1 MGCIHLLSIVSDSG
15 IIQRRALMTEKKM
28 LIVPSALIKKIDENR
43 GDLSQAEF
51 IDFLIEDRLEDKSK
65 ERGDVKREEL
75 ESLKKDIK
83 QIILKEEAQGKKYAT
98 KEEIHVF
105 QEDTKKLIKS
115 FLDFFIGYGL
125 ELSKQSPGND
135 LKELAKKIDG
145 LESDLPSEDE
155 GGEVKI
161 KWK

>member
-1 MGCIHLLSIVSDSG
+1 MS
-15 IIQRRALMTEKKM
+15 EKRM
-28 LIVPSALIKKIDENR
+28 LILPAELVKKVNDNR

-51 IDFLIEDRLEDKSK
+51 IDFLLEDRLEGKTKEQKEITREEFESLRKDIRQILLKEAAEK
-65 ERGDVKREEL
+65 ER
-75 ESLKKDIK
+75 
-83 QIILKEEAQGKKYAT
+83 YAT
-98 KEEIHVF
+98 KEELQIF

-125 ELSKQSPGND
+125 ELSKQPVGDD
-135 LKELAKKIDG
+135 LKELVQKLDS
-145 LESDLPSEDE
+145 LEGSLPVEDE

>member
-1 MGCIHLLSIVSDSG
+1 VS
-15 IIQRRALMTEKKM
+15 EKRM
-28 LIVPSALIKKIDENR
+28 LILPAELVKKVNDNR

-51 IDFLIEDRLEDKSK
+51 IDFLLEDRLEGKTK
-65 ERGDVKREEL
+65 EQKEITREEF

-83 QIILKEEAQGKKYAT
+83 QILLKEAADKGRFST
-98 KEEIHVF
+98 KEELQIF

-125 ELSKQSPGND
+125 ELSKQPAGDD
-135 LKELAKKIDG
+135 LKELVKKLDN
-145 LESDLPSEDE
+145 LESGMPTEEE

>member
-1 MGCIHLLSIVSDSG
+1 
-15 IIQRRALMTEKKM
+15 MTEKKM
-28 LIVPSALIKKIDENR
+28 LIVPSALVKRIDDNR

-51 IDFLIEDRLEDKSK
+51 IDFLIEDRLEEKSREK
-65 ERGDVKREEL
+65 GDVTREEL

-98 KEEIHVF
+98 KEEIQVF

-135 LKELAKKIDG
+135 LKELAKKLEG
-145 LESDLPSEDE
+145 LEGELPSEDE

>member
-1 MGCIHLLSIVSDSG
+1 
-15 IIQRRALMTEKKM
+15 MTEKKM
-28 LIVPSALIKKIDENR
+28 LIVPSALVKKIDDNR

-51 IDFLIEDRLEDKSK
+51 IEFLIEDRLEEKSK
-65 ERGDVKREEL
+65 GQRDVTREEL
-75 ESLKKDIK
+75 DSLKKDIK
-83 QIILKEEAQGKKYAT
+83 QVILKEEAQGKKFAT
-98 KEEIHVF
+98 KEEIQVF

-125 ELSKQSPGND
+125 ELSKQSPSDD
-135 LKELAKKIDG
+135 LKELAKKIEG
-145 LESDLPSEDE
+145 LEGDLTSEDE

>member
-1 MGCIHLLSIVSDSG
+1 MP
-15 IIQRRALMTEKKM
+15 EKRM
-28 LIVPSALIKKIDENR
+28 LILPAELVKKVNDNR

-51 IDFLIEDRLEDKSK
+51 INFLLEDRLEEKTK
-65 ERGDVKREEL
+65 EQKEVTREEF

-83 QIILKEEAQGKKYAT
+83 QILLKEAAEKGKHAT
-98 KEEIHVF
+98 KEELQIF

-125 ELSKQSPGND
+125 ELSKQPAGDD
-135 LKELAKKIDG
+135 LKDLVKKLDSMEGG
-145 LESDLPSEDE
+145 LPAEEE

>member
-1 MGCIHLLSIVSDSG
+1 MS
-15 IIQRRALMTEKKM
+15 EKRM
-28 LIVPSALIKKIDENR
+28 MILPAELVKKVNDNR
-43 GDLSQAEF
+43 GDLSQEEF
-51 IDFLIEDRLEDKSK
+51 INFLLEDRLEGKSEGKK
-65 ERGDVKREEL
+65 EITKEEF

-83 QIILKEEAQGKKYAT
+83 QLLLDKAADKDKYAAKEEMQ
-98 KEEIHVF
+98 IF

-125 ELSKQSPGND
+125 ELNKQAEGDD
-135 LKELAKKIDG
+135 LQDLVKKLDS
-145 LESDLPSEDE
+145 LEANAPADEE

>member
-1 MGCIHLLSIVSDSG
+1 MS
-15 IIQRRALMTEKKM
+15 EKRM
-28 LIVPSALIKKIDENR
+28 LIIPAELIKKINDNR

-51 IDFLIEDRLEDKSK
+51 IDFIIEERLGEKTK
-65 ERGDVKREEL
+65 EQGKVTREEI

-83 QIILKEEAQGKKYAT
+83 QLLLKGAVEEKKYAT
-98 KEEIHVF
+98 KEEVQVF

-125 ELSKQSPGND
+125 ELNKQPGGDD
-135 LKELAKKIDG
+135 LKELAKKLEG
-145 LESDLPSEDE
+145 LEGGLPDENE

>member
-1 MGCIHLLSIVSDSG
+1 
-15 IIQRRALMTEKKM
+15 MTEKRM
-28 LIVPSALIKKIDENR
+28 MILPAELVKKINDNR

-51 IDFLIEDRLEDKSK
+51 INFLLEDRLEEKVKDHK
-65 ERGDVKREEL
+65 EITREEF

-83 QIILKEEAQGKKYAT
+83 QILLREAADKERYVT
-98 KEEIHVF
+98 KEEQQLF

-115 FLDFFIGYGL
+115 FLDFSIGYGL
-125 ELSKQSPGND
+125 EMGKQSGGDD
-135 LKELAKKIDG
+135 LKELIKKLDT
-145 LESDLPSEDE
+145 LEEGHPTDEE

>member
-1 MGCIHLLSIVSDSG
+1 MP
-15 IIQRRALMTEKKM
+15 EKRM
-28 LIVPSALIKKIDENR
+28 LILPAELVKRVNDNR

-51 IDFLIEDRLEDKSK
+51 IDFLLEDRLEGKAK
-65 ERGDVKREEL
+65 EQKEITKEEF

-83 QIILKEEAQGKKYAT
+83 QILLKEAAEKGKYVT
-98 KEEIHVF
+98 KDEFQNF

-125 ELSKQSPGND
+125 ELSKQPAGDD
-135 LKELAKKIDG
+135 LKDLVKKLDNLEGG
-145 LESDLPSEDE
+145 LPTEEE

>member
-1 MGCIHLLSIVSDSG
+1 MS
-15 IIQRRALMTEKKM
+15 EKRM
-28 LIVPSALIKKIDENR
+28 LILPAELVKKVNDNR

-51 IDFLIEDRLEDKSK
+51 IDFLLEDRLEGKTK
-65 ERGDVKREEL
+65 EQKEITREEF

-83 QIILKEEAQGKKYAT
+83 QILLKEAADKGRFST
-98 KEEIHVF
+98 KEELQIF

-125 ELSKQSPGND
+125 ELSKQPAGDD
-135 LKELAKKIDG
+135 LKELVKKLDN
-145 LESDLPSEDE
+145 LESGMPTEEE